1 MDNLFND
8 LRCKV
13 HLTWSAQDHKEVVVT
28 SPDDVYRIVRDEMV
42 DSDREM
48 LISILL
54 TAHGAVIG
62 IETVGVGG
70 LSSCSVV
77 PRELFKSAIL
87 ANANSIVLCHNHPS
101 NDLTASVEDG
111 EITGKLQEAGRLL
124 GIMVLDHLII
134 TNEGYTS
141 IINGETRRILSRTSR
156 KRKY

>member
-13 HLTWSAQDHKEVVVT
+13 HLTWSIPDHKEVVVT
-28 SPDDVYRIVRDEMV
+28 SPDDVYRIVREEMV
-42 DSDREM
+42 DSDREI

-62 IETVGVGG
+62 IEKVGVGG
-70 LSSCSVV
+70 LCCCSVV

-101 NDLTASVEDG
+101 NDLTPSVEDG
-111 EITGKLQEAGRLL
+111 EITGKLQEVGRLL
-124 GIMVLDHLII
+124 GIAVLDHLVV
-134 TNEGYTS
+134 TSKGYTS
-141 IINGETRRILSRTSR
+141 IIYGETRSILSR
-156 KRKY
+156 KNRKY